1 MIDILMFL
9 LLVVLI
15 ATAISIFVFNDLLY
29 IVIIFGAYSMVMS
42 LIWQQLNS
50 PDLAITEAAVGIGLT
65 VLMVTVVTKVGRRPQ

>member
-15 ATAISIFVFNDLLY
+15 VIAISIFVFDDLLY

-50 PDLAITEAAVGIGLT
+50 PDLAITEAAVGIAITFIL
-65 VLMVTVVTKVGRRPQ
+65 VTVVTKIGRRPE